1 MVQCHICLLLTG
13 VIKKPSRDRVYQQ
26 LGLEFLADQ
35 RWSRKLVFYH
45 KITKGILF
53 SEAVIRRCSIE
64 HRKTPG
70 LHALL

>member
-13 VIKKPSRDRVYQQ
+13 VIKEPSRDRVYQQ

-45 KITKGILF
+45 KITKGIHFQKQSSGGVL
-53 SEAVIRRCSIE
+53 
-64 HRKTPG
+64 
-70 LHALL
+70 